1 MKDVVLSGTIRAESG
16 VSTIYGP
23 MCACGWSMG
32 TVRDGVNVVTGEDA
46 YDVLINGKRMEIYSH
61 RISGGYTVRVR
72 SKTKEQQLCRL

>member
-1 MKDVVLSGTIRAESG
+1 
-16 VSTIYGP
+16 
-23 MCACGWSMG
+23 MG